1 MSKIL
6 FLFVAVIALLVAT
19 NPSRA
24 EYNEWVE
31 QFAIGKIQ
39 RDAAARKEEVS
50 WTERMFGGASA
61 GMIVRNVPVAR
72 RNFVIFSVFYLDLP
86 EGFGEAEGFPECV
99 IGVAGQFIRAK
110 VCG

>member
-19 NPSRA
+19 NPSRND
-24 EYNEWVE
+24 YNLWIE
-31 QFAIGKIQ
+31 QFAIGKIE
-39 RDAAARKEEVS
+39 RDAAARKQEVS

-61 GMIVRNVPVAR
+61 GMIVRNVPVIR
-72 RNFVIFSVFYLDLP
+72 RNFVIFSIYHLDLP

-99 IGVAGQFIRAK
+99 IAVAGQFIRAK